1 MSEPQQS
8 EAGPALRDAY
18 VKRTAGSKVGI
29 SEEPVEAPL
38 SSLSKHLPRPVV
50 NSHGNC
56 PFPSPVYPAWPGLLW
71 LPPLLGGRAV
81 TGRLQEEKWTQK
93 AGI

>member
-1 MSEPQQS
+1 MGEPQQS
-8 EAGPALRDAY
+8 EAVPALRDAY

-50 NSHGNC
+50 NSHGNS
-56 PFPSPVYPAWPGLLW
+56 PFPSPVY
-71 LPPLLGGRAV
+71 LLGLACSGSLLSRVAE
-81 TGRLQEEKWTQK
+81 L
-93 AGI
+93 